1 MIKTYADFITQIE
14 GVYGLYNPAQKAE
27 LIIYLP
33 AKIGESELKNLYWKI
48 REEYS
53 AVYKTPPDITQINNL
68 LRKPEHSLEAEA
80 NIWYDKLTRTG
91 NSLDNVIISDLR
103 AQGAVEFFGG
113 WAAFCQRNPE
123 YESLHRK
130 NFIGSF
136 MKLDKEA
143 CTNIHPAILYGES
156 TRRNKPPL
164 MFGDKEKCSAILGSY
179 KNDAMKLVGDMTR
192 EIQI

>member
-1 MIKTYADFITQIE
+1 MIKTYADFITQLE

-33 AKIGESELKNLYWKI
+33 ARIRESELKDLYWKI

-68 LRKPEHSLEAEA
+68 LRKTENTLEIEA
-80 NIWYDKLTRTG
+80 NSWYDRLTRTG

-103 AQGAVEFFGG
+103 AQGAIQNFGG

-123 YESLHRK
+123 YETLHRK
-130 NFIGSF
+130 AFIASF
-136 MKLDKEA
+136 VKLDKE
-143 CTNIHPAILYGES
+143 TGHDPHPCILYGES
-156 TRRNKPPL
+156 TRRNKLPL
-164 MFGDKEKCSAILGSY
+164 MFGDSEKCQAALEYHKSQAL
-179 KNDAMKLVGDMTR
+179 KLINDMTTGMKV
-192 EIQI
+192 